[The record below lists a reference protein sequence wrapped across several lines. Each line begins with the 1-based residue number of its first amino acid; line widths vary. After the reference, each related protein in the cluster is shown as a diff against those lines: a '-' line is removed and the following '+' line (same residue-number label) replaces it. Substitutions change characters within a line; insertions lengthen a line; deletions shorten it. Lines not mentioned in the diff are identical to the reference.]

1 MARKHCFVNYTLTVI
16 YDDRNIIY
24 YDNCIIKHTTLGHF
38 ALDIGKHISLVL
50 MAKKYNFDARIDGGV
65 E

>member
-16 YDDRNIIY
+16 YDDNYIIY
-24 YDNCIIKHTTLGHF
+24 NNKCIIKHTTLGRF
-38 ALDIGKHISLVL
+38 AFDISKHISTKL
-50 MAKKYNFDARIDGGV
+50 MAKKYSFDARIDGGV